1 MASIMDLGSY
11 YDIHP
16 KEKMEV
22 GRRLALLARGHVYGE
37 KDLLCDAP
45 KATSAV
51 LDQNGQIV
59 ITFCH
64 GDGLTVS
71 SKPSDWD
78 IAIGDLHFTPDS
90 VYAEN
95 NRLILIPP
103 KEMKE
108 RTRTL
113 RVSLGWADYAEIHIH
128 NSAGLCAAPF
138 TISVDQEVLLK

>member
-22 GRRLALLARGHVYGE
+22 GRRLALLARGHIYGE

-45 KATSAV
+45 KAVSAA
-51 LDQNGQIV
+51 LNQDGQIV
-59 ITFCH
+59 ITFLH
-64 GDGLTVS
+64 GDGLTIG
-71 SKPSDWD
+71 SKPSAWD
-78 IAIGDLHFTPDS
+78 ITIDDLHFTPDS

-95 NRLILIPP
+95 DRLILIPP
-103 KEMKE
+103 GEIKG
-108 RTRTL
+108 RTGML
-113 RVSLGWADYAEIHIH
+113 RVSLGWNDYAEIHIH
-128 NSAGLCAAPF
+128 NNAGLCAAPF